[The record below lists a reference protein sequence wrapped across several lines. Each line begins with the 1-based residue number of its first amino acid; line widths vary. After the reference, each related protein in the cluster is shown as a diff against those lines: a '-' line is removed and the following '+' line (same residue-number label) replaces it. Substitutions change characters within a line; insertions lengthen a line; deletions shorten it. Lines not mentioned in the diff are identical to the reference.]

1 MLRLRRTRDFAA
13 DRKGAGTLEFVMTL
27 PLFLLALGFA
37 FEFGRFL
44 LAHQSVVNNVRSAA
58 RYLARS
64 DMSGT
69 AQSNAVRIVRTGRIT
84 TPGVTPDYLSGANAV
99 VTVTPTY
106 STFSAPT
113 FREAGRTTR
122 IRVDVTYPLSSLGLI
137 SFGTEAGLLNIPFTV
152 VEDLRYTGS

>member
-1 MLRLRRTRDFAA
+1 MFRFRRAAEFAT
-13 DRKGAGTLEFVMTL
+13 DRRGAGTLEFVLTL
-27 PLFLLALGFA
+27 PLYLLALGFA

-69 AQSNAVRIVRTGRIT
+69 SQSNAERIVRTGRIA
-84 TPGVTPDYLSGANAV
+84 TPGVTPDYLDPSNAV

-113 FREAGRTTR
+113 FREAGRTMR
-122 IRVDVTYPLSSLGLI
+122 IRVDVTYRLSSLGLL
-137 SFGTEAGLLNIPFTV
+137 SFGQGAGLLNIPFTV

>member
-1 MLRLRRTRDFAA
+1 MFQFRRVSEFAT
-13 DRKGAGTLEFVMTL
+13 DRKGAGTLEFVLTL
-27 PLFLLALGFA
+27 PLYLLALGFA

-64 DMSGT
+64 DMSGASQT
-69 AQSNAVRIVRTGRIT
+69 NAVRIVRTGRMT
-84 TPGVTPDYLSGANAV
+84 TPGVTPDYLEPANAV

-113 FREAGRTTR
+113 FREAGRTMR
-122 IRVDVTYPLSSLGLI
+122 IRVDVSYRLSSLGML
-137 SFGTEAGLLNIPFTV
+137 SFGQEAGVLSIPFTV
-152 VEDLRYTGS
+152 IEDLRYTGS